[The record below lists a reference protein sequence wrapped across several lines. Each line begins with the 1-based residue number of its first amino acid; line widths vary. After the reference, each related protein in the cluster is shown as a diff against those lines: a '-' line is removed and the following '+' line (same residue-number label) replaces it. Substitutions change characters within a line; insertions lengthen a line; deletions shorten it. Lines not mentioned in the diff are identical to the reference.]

1 MIKWIFELKIFNSFC
16 FTIQEV
22 NEIQTIKMSKYMLWR
37 RFNINIYLYEKDS
50 QLKNKTYQNSPGKT
64 VNNDLVFGNDKAEIE
79 FYKP

>member
-1 MIKWIFELKIFNSFC
+1 
-16 FTIQEV
+16 
-22 NEIQTIKMSKYMLWR
+22 MLWR